1 MDPNDLPPELASDP
15 ALMKQLRDKG
25 VVSDVKRMTRTP
37 VGSEKGRHAFQHGGR
52 TVYEWD
58 QSIDEV
64 NLWITPPPGVTA
76 KLMDID
82 IKHAHLR
89 VGIKGNPPFL
99 NEDTGGE
106 VIVKES
112 FWSMDGAELTINLQ
126 KMRKGAMWLSA
137 LRGHGELDPL
147 AKEEDKKVPPSDV
160 FFVT

>member
-1 MDPNDLPPELASDP
+1 
-15 ALMKQLRDKG
+15 
-25 VVSDVKRMTRTP
+25 
-37 VGSEKGRHAFQHGGR
+37 
-52 TVYEWD
+52 VYEWD

-76 KLMDID
+76 KLIDID

-112 FWSMDGAELTINLQ
+112 FWSMDGAELTVNLQ

-137 LRGHGELDPL
+137 LKGHGELDPL
-147 AKEEDKKVPPSDV
+147 AKEEDKKVRPSGGV
-160 FFVT
+160 L